1 MEPRPPFISRIIIK
15 NYKSIARCDV
25 RLGALQFLVGRNGSG
40 KSNFLDALAFV
51 RDLFTYPNIGDVL
64 QRRIDVLHRKNFT
77 AGGWDEDFSIYL
89 ECNLPDGAVGMLE
102 IVINA
107 LEFAIKSEKCVI
119 KKNSNII
126 THYETRDRKLITEPF
141 PNSPPPSPDRLY
153 LQTFGSD
160 AYRPLYDGLR
170 QIQIYRIDTAEM
182 TQRLMSARS
191 GNFSLNESGDN
202 LSAIWYSQSRKTQDR
217 INEYMQIVVPSV
229 YEVSVKE
236 LPGEDHLL
244 LLEFLMNS
252 GTGKPTSS
260 FHAPSMSDG
269 TLRALGVLVALL
281 QERKNGGS
289 NFPPLVCIEEP
300 ETGLH
305 AHAFG
310 ALLGAMQEASDM
322 RQVIVTTHSADMLDD
337 KDVAPDQILPVEM
350 RGGNTLIAPMRD
362 IEKGMLRDHL
372 TTAGELLRQ
381 DMLPPDVEFFADES
395 LSLFSDK

>member
-25 RLGALQFLVGRNGSG
+25 HLGALQFLVGRNGSG

-51 RDLFTYPNIGDVL
+51 RDALIFNNVSNAIGRRTHLLHHSEVERQQALVFGMRMEFDLPNGMSGNFAFEISEKRIGDHFRTYKVV
-64 QRRIDVLHRKNFT
+64 R
-77 AGGWDEDFSIYL
+77 E
-89 ECNLPDGAVGMLE
+89 ECLV
-102 IVINA
+102 IVDDSRVSY
-107 LEFAIKSEKCVI
+107 K
-119 KKNSNII
+119 
-126 THYETRDRKLITEPF
+126 TRDGKIQDENPERF
-141 PNSPPPSPDRLY
+141 PPVADDRLY
-153 LQTFGSD
+153 LQS
-160 AYRPLYDGLR
+160 
-170 QIQIYRIDTAEM
+170 
-182 TQRLMSARS
+182 MSAV
-191 GNFSLNESGDN
+191 GGFHHLYESL
-202 LSAIWYSQSRKTQDR
+202 LSMRFYSIEPTLVALMHDSQPAKMNVDADTISALKSLTPEVKDR
-217 INEYMQIVVPSV
+217 IIEYLQHIVPSV
-229 YEVSVKE
+229 SGFEVRKM
-236 LPGEDHLL
+236 EDIHLL
-244 LLEFLMNS
+244 FFDMSTEKPGNSWHLM
-252 GTGKPTSS
+252 GQ
-260 FHAPSMSDG
+260 SMSDG
-269 TLRALGVLVALL
+269 TLRALGILTALL
-281 QERKNGGS
+281 QNRNNGGS
-289 NFPPLVCIEEP
+289 NLPSLVCIEEP